1 MDPTVANRCTSNRCQ
16 PPSPS
21 PPNQLQAATDQMFL
35 RGHRRFAQ
43 HLAAELRELRDGAQG
58 FAAQA
63 VAVHRHQQ
71 AVPGEKKH
79 RFFQRKRE
87 EMGKWAED
95 GKDMGVENQS
105 RL

>member
-1 MDPTVANRCTSNRCQ
+1 
-16 PPSPS
+16 
-21 PPNQLQAATDQMFL
+21 MFL

-71 AVPGEKKH
+71 AVPGEKKTP
-79 RFFQRKRE
+79 FFSEKKGR
-87 EMGKWAED
+87 D
-95 GKDMGVENQS
+95 GKMG
-105 RL
+105 

>member
-1 MDPTVANRCTSNRCQ
+1 
-16 PPSPS
+16 
-21 PPNQLQAATDQMFL
+21 MFL

-71 AVPGEKKH
+71 AVPGEKKTP
-79 RFFQRKRE
+79 FFFGEKGKRWE
-87 EMGKWAED
+87 NGLKMGKIWELKISQ
-95 GKDMGVENQS
+95 GFDMVM
-105 RL
+105 